1 MLKRCVPVLFSLAC
15 LEKVTGET
23 VPLDERFTVQAT
35 PSAGEDDTAAPGHQ
49 AVQHRA
55 VEHKEV
61 PPPMPFEDVEGDR
74 VRVAGSIVSDLE
86 GAVDLDVSTVDSSS
100 EGGLKSEGKILISEP
115 GPFEIQI
122 PVMAG
127 SLVLAAFQDINKDGP
142 TEEDPYAELTIDI
155 DETDMTDLELILVVG
170 ARGSATGGPAHENK
184 EHFEAPPGH
193 GSGKAQPSQ
202 GQPTNGD
209 PFDGYEGTRTLV
221 SGTLA
226 YGGEGVIDM
235 DLFQED
241 ASAPGGRLL
250 LGKLKKFAGPFEME
264 VPVSIE
270 RLEIDAFVDI
280 SGDGPSADDPRGGVK
295 GLQVS
300 SGPVSE
306 VIINLS
312 LPAEAP
318 VKPPVDPG
326 GTDLEEEFA
335 RTRVKG
341 RETPSDDEGL

>member
-1 MLKRCVPVLFSLAC
+1 MLKWCVPALFSLAC

-35 PSAGEDDTAAPGHQ
+35 ASNSADDTAVPGHE
-49 AVQHRA
+49 AIEHRA

-74 VRVAGSIVSDLE
+74 VRVIGVVVSE
-86 GAVDLDVSTVDSSS
+86 AKGAVDLDVSTVDSSS
-100 EGGLKSEGKILISEP
+100 EGGLKSEGKVLFAEP
-115 GPFEIQI
+115 GPFEIEI

-127 SLVLAAFQDINKDGP
+127 SLLLAAFQDINKDGP
-142 TEEDPYAELTIDI
+142 TEEDPYVEVAVDVGDTDI
-155 DETDMTDLELILVVG
+155 VDLELILVVG
-170 ARGSATGGPAHENK
+170 ARGSAMGGPAHENK
-184 EHFEAPPGH
+184 DHFEAPPGH
-193 GSGKAQPSQ
+193 GSGQAQPAQ
-202 GQPTNGD
+202 GQPTDGD
-209 PFDGYEGTRTLV
+209 PFDSYEGARVLV

-226 YGGEGVIDM
+226 YGGEDVIDM

-250 LGKLKKFAGPFEME
+250 LGKLKKLAGAFEIQ

-270 RLEIDAFVDI
+270 SLEIDAFVDV
-280 SGDGPSADDPRGGVK
+280 SGDGPSGDDPRGGAK

-300 SGPVSE
+300 SGPVSG
-306 VIINLS
+306 VVINLT
-312 LPAEAP
+312 LPTEEPA
-318 VKPPVDPG
+318 KPPVDAG

-341 RETPSDDEGL
+341 RETLSDGEGL